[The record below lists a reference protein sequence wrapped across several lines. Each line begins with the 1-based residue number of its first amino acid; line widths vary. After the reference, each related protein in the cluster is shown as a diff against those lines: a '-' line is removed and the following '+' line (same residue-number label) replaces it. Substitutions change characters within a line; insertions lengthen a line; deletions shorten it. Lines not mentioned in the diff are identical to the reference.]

1 MTEEL
6 DSFFRSFLLKWISYE
21 MKERQKNVF
30 YKRMEKDDD
39 DEQRKREEHGTK
51 TFFFRKILRN

>member
-30 YKRMEKDDD
+30 YKRMEKTTNR
-39 DEQRKREEHGTK
+39 EREEHGTK
-51 TFFFRKILRN
+51 TFFFRKNLRN